1 MPPKLKF
8 ESTDDAGYESETGA
22 RDNPTCAHFVNN
34 TPVEKVA
41 PQYIRMRP
49 ICRIVKPHG
58 WSIAKTAAIFGIGV
72 NTVLR
77 ALTNSYVPS
86 DNVEKDYEYVGEDFK
101 IRYPP
106 IQKAGGSDAQVQVMK
121 PPVELI
127 DITRDSSDDEEPAP
141 RAPPPSRALLM
152 AHRAAVAKAQDASG
166 TAALLVPVPPS
177 VPHGRPK
184 SAMHPRPAATAPA
197 AQPIPAPAPPPAAT
211 LRSFLSSV
219 MNMDLSAHHA
229 LLVRQGFT
237 LPGLRAM
244 STWPAHDLAKVLGK
258 LLRAEDGEGQDDR
271 DVREGLTPLLLEALG
286 PEIRKLG
293 A

>member
-1 MPPKLKF
+1 MYLWAPTRAMKGSTSMPPKLKF

-34 TPVEKVA
+34 TPVEKL
-41 PQYIRMRP
+41 
-49 ICRIVKPHG
+49 KPPP
-58 WSIAKTAAIFGIGV
+58 SSVLGV

-106 IQKAGGSDAQVQVMK
+106 IQKAGGSVTRKCHLCLRFFNRSTHHAGK
-121 PPVELI
+121 PTGECFPH
-127 DITRDSSDDEEPAP
+127 P

-271 DVREGLTPLLLEALG
+271 DVREGLTPLLLEALE
-286 PEIRKLG
+286 PAIRKLG